1 MNLQVAFLL
10 IVLAVGAT
18 SFSIHGGISKR
29 EGVLLNAEKIESSTR
44 RSFLVEN
51 GAAAAI
57 VGSMAFIRP
66 ESVNAAIGSLPELQ
80 DTNVILQGLTV
91 TVADQSQLE
100 NMITFLLNSFDF
112 KVLRQVTE
120 GTVTNTWCGF
130 GPEELSIPSDF
141 EIPVS
146 SFGAYGGHA
155 SINVSY
161 DTKTS
166 VVNYRTGGD
175 APGDNIAYLQVGV
188 PTYRISQMVKNGGNV
203 LDAYGLVNV
212 VSPCG
217 LPMRGI
223 VGISPDPIMFVAL
236 NCQDVQAS
244 KIFYNQLGF
253 VEQEYPFCR
262 PNKGAG
268 QFEPPQPPNSIYLA
282 PSPNSMG
289 VLLLQGNKR
298 KKVTPNPVLQSLN
311 LVYAPSNPEDEPPS
325 DLVDPSGIK
334 ISFKSVGMF
343 LAEEKRSR
351 VATAKE

>member
-120 GTVTNTWCGF
+120 GTVTNTVS
-130 GPEELSIPSDF
+130 LSSVRDCW
-141 EIPVS
+141 V
-146 SFGAYGGHA
+146 
-155 SINVSY
+155 
-161 DTKTS
+161 KT
-166 VVNYRTGGD
+166 
-175 APGDNIAYLQVGV
+175 
-188 PTYRISQMVKNGGNV
+188 IS
-203 LDAYGLVNV
+203 L
-212 VSPCG
+212 
-217 LPMRGI
+217 
-223 VGISPDPIMFVAL
+223 
-236 NCQDVQAS
+236 
-244 KIFYNQLGF
+244 FY
-253 VEQEYPFCR
+253 
-262 PNKGAG
+262 
-268 QFEPPQPPNSIYLA
+268 
-282 PSPNSMG
+282 
-289 VLLLQGNKR
+289 
-298 KKVTPNPVLQSLN
+298 
-311 LVYAPSNPEDEPPS
+311 
-325 DLVDPSGIK
+325 
-334 ISFKSVGMF
+334 
-343 LAEEKRSR
+343 
-351 VATAKE
+351 